1 MLITDEVKMTGMNNR
16 ARADAV
22 PDGMA
27 RNAVNVQF
35 DNSGR
40 VIIPRVGRTRI
51 YTGNTHSVVE
61 RDTGVFFVEDGN
73 LKQLLGPNNAVTL
86 KTGVGDDHLV
96 YTKMIG
102 QSVYFSSKLS
112 SGEIRNGKVYPW
124 PIACPPVQP
133 TCRAMPYG
141 DMFAGDYQV
150 AITWVVDGPE
160 SGTGESAIVSVP
172 EGGGIQ
178 LTGFPTPPDYVTE
191 IAVYV
196 SQVNGEVPYLYGE
209 FPADTTQVFIDKY
222 LSDVALETQFMV
234 APKPEDVMTEHNGV
248 IYYAKGPYV
257 FRTEPHL
264 FHLQSVNK
272 FWAYDSDVQT
282 IVETPSALYIG
293 TETMIYKVTDLNGD
307 DFAHNEPLQDVG
319 TVKGSEYYDP
329 DGSAAYFMSKR
340 GYIKATPEKLEEL
353 TYEQCAIPFFKH
365 GTVTVS
371 EYNGLKYLI
380 GVFQDGEQNPLAN
393 TQYSADELLRGT
405 L

>member
-1 MLITDEVKMTGMNNR
+1 MLQTDEVKMTGMNNR

-22 PDGMA
+22 PEGMA

-40 VIIPRVGRTRI
+40 IILPRVGRTRI

-61 RDTGVFFVEDGN
+61 RDTGVFFVEDGD

-86 KTGVGDDHLV
+86 KTGVGNDHLV

-102 QSVYFSSKLS
+102 RSFYFSSKLT
-112 SGEIRNGKVYPW
+112 SGEIRDGKVYPW
-124 PIACPPVQP
+124 PIARPPVQP

-196 SQVNGEVPYLYGE
+196 SPVNGEVPYLYGE

-272 FWAYDSDVQT
+272 FWTFDSDVQT
-282 IVETPSALYIG
+282 IVETTDALYVG
-293 TETMIYKVTDLNGD
+293 TEGLIYKITNLNEE
-307 DFAHNEPLQDVG
+307 DFAKSEALQAMG
-319 TVKGSEYYDP
+319 TVKGSEQYDKT
-329 DGSAAYFMSKR
+329 GTYFMSDR
-340 GYIKATPEKLEEL
+340 GFIKATSEKLEEL
-353 TYEQCAIPFFKH
+353 TYEHCAIPRFKH
-365 GTVTVS
+365 GATTVS
-371 EYNGLKYLI
+371 EYNGLQYLI
-380 GVFQDGEQNPLAN
+380 GVYQDGEQNPLAN